1 MSEAEE
7 EYDMI
12 FKIVIVGD
20 SGVGK
25 TNILLR
31 YLKNEFDTQTKATV
45 GVEFGTKKTRIEN
58 SLIKAQIWDT
68 AGQERYRSI
77 TSAYYKGAHGALVVY
92 DITRKSSFDSVEKW
106 LSDLKNNGSL
116 ITSVSRNNLAEGGII
131 EKLYSQLSP
140 LDLLSNKND
149 KYQGNFFT
157 CLNVNTDMSNI
168 TVDDLNSRAEY
179 VRIITYDNEPCIE
192 LGESDS
198 SFKLS
203 TSSLSNFLIK
213 IAYAI
218 HNSIKSAKNI

>member
-68 AGQERYRSI
+68 AGQERYRAI

-106 LSDLKNNGSL
+106 LSDLKNNGEEKMVIMVIGNKCDMETSRAVPIEEGEGKAQRNGVAFLETSALNATNVEKAFDGL
-116 ITSVSRNNLAEGGII
+116 IK
-131 EKLYSQLSP
+131 KLYVAFKQ
-140 LDLLSNKND
+140 DFEND
-149 KYQGNFFT
+149 EEE
-157 CLNVNTDMSNI
+157 D
-168 TVDDLNSRAEY
+168 
-179 VRIITYDNEPCIE
+179 
-192 LGESDS
+192 LGENPHANTIEIGTDKMKKEKKTCCKES
-198 SFKLS
+198 
-203 TSSLSNFLIK
+203 
-213 IAYAI
+213 
-218 HNSIKSAKNI
+218 

>member
-1 MSEAEE
+1 MTEAEE

-58 SLIKAQIWDT
+58 SSIKAQIWDT

-106 LSDLKNNGSL
+106 LSDLKNNGEEKMVIMVIGNKCDMETSRAVPIEEGEGKAQRNGVAFLETSALNATNVEKAFDGL
-116 ITSVSRNNLAEGGII
+116 IN
-131 EKLYSQLSP
+131 KLYVAFKQDFENDEEE
-140 LDLLSNKND
+140 DLGENPHSNKIEIGTD
-149 KYQGNFFT
+149 K
-157 CLNVNTDMSNI
+157 LKK
-168 TVDDLNSRAEY
+168 EKK
-179 VRIITYDNEPCIE
+179 PCCK
-192 LGESDS
+192 DS
-198 SFKLS
+198 
-203 TSSLSNFLIK
+203 
-213 IAYAI
+213 
-218 HNSIKSAKNI
+218 

>member
-58 SLIKAQIWDT
+58 SSIKAQIWDT

-106 LSDLKNNGSL
+106 LSDLKNNGEEKMVIMVIGNKCDMETSRAVPIEEGEGKAQRNGVAFLETSALNATNVEKAFDGL
-116 ITSVSRNNLAEGGII
+116 IN
-131 EKLYSQLSP
+131 KLYVAFKQ
-140 LDLLSNKND
+140 DFEND
-149 KYQGNFFT
+149 EEE
-157 CLNVNTDMSNI
+157 D
-168 TVDDLNSRAEY
+168 
-179 VRIITYDNEPCIE
+179 
-192 LGESDS
+192 LGENPHAHTIEIGTDKMKKEKKTCCKES
-198 SFKLS
+198 
-203 TSSLSNFLIK
+203 
-213 IAYAI
+213 
-218 HNSIKSAKNI
+218 